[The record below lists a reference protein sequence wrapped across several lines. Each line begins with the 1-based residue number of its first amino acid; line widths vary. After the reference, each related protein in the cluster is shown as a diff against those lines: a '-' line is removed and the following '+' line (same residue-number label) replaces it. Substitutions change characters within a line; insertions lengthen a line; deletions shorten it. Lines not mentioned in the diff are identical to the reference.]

1 METKQSKTAA
11 KAEKFAIYLD
21 GTWEQ
26 TEDDGGVLVAITC
39 KTTGKI
45 YTRNFAYTK
54 DQAIAYFGSMA
65 EVYRR
70 KHPVKE

>member
-21 GTWEQ
+21 STWELI
-26 TEDDGGVLVAITC
+26 EDKDGVLLSIRCRTTD
-39 KTTGKI
+39 KT
-45 YTRNFAYTK
+45 YTRNFSYTK